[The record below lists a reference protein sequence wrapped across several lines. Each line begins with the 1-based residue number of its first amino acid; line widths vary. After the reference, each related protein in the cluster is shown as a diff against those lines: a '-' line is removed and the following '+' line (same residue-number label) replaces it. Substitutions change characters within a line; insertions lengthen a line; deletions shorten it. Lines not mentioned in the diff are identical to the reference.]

1 MTFWVSTLYLSYFYS
16 GFELSARLSWY
27 WVSYQSTQIVSAFF
41 AFGTLRLRSHNGMEG
56 ELLRQ
61 HKAIILS
68 SDALL

>member
-1 MTFWVSTLYLSYFYS
+1 MT
-16 GFELSARLSWY
+16 Y